1 MSGEPRTHSTF
12 KCTTMIRRSL
22 WAGLLFL
29 GLSTLAFSQGKA
41 LQGNTPTVAQSDLYL
56 RAIRIYVDTT
66 YQLYGGIDTTRDW
79 FRRYFESD
87 RGIQDR
93 LPTQIA
99 SCRIQWLEKD
109 SSQLQEIKSKKQR
122 IPLTR
127 IWPITNSRDT
137 LVVDFSEYWFS
148 TNGPE
153 SHYALAGGC
162 RITFVYD
169 CTKREFV
176 VKSVHLWGV

>member
-1 MSGEPRTHSTF
+1 
-12 KCTTMIRRSL
+12 MIRRSL
-22 WAGLLFL
+22 WAALLFL
-29 GLSTLAFSQGKA
+29 GLSTLTFSQGKA
-41 LQGNTPTVAQSDLYL
+41 PQRNTSTVVQSDLYL

-79 FRRYFESD
+79 FRRYFEAD
-87 RGIQDR
+87 RGIQDL

-99 SCRIQWLEKD
+99 SCRIQWLEND
-109 SSQLQEIKSKKQR
+109 SSRLQEIKSPKRR

-137 LVVDFSEYWFS
+137 LVVVFTDYWFS
-148 TNGPE
+148 INGPE
-153 SHYALAGGC
+153 PNYALEGGC

-169 CTKREFV
+169 CTKRDFV